1 MAEDHNIWNQQ
12 HVGKAKNSFND
23 AAQGKV
29 KPPVQEVEK
38 KSGKSGKINTQP
50 VPVPRPPGMSD
61 QDMARQKHNAALEA
75 AHKASQAK
83 NLKKE
88 VSKEDQK
95 EIDKINERI
104 RQAAAKERKNDRGR

>member
-1 MAEDHNIWNQQ
+1 MADDHNNWNQK
-12 HVGKAKNSFND
+12 HFGKAQSSFND

-38 KSGKSGKINTQP
+38 KSGESSMVNTQP
-50 VPVPRPPGMSD
+50 APVLRPHGMSA
-61 QDMARQKHNAALEA
+61 QDMARQKHNAALETERKA
-75 AHKASQAK
+75 AAAK
-83 NLKKE
+83 NRKPE